1 MELEQLSLFDLPGDN
16 KPVAAERE
24 KKKSKK
30 DLELEELRLKV
41 QEFETA
47 QPERI
52 IEKVVEK
59 IIEKPVIQI
68 VEVEK
73 GSKDEFVEIPG
84 LSPAESCWEYLKNQD
99 EFKDKLTGEK
109 TIPGMDG
116 YILKRAKIKLKSK
129 SGSVSSIE
137 VLGWAKHYL
146 DEPDEVLKDEKL

>member
-16 KPVAAERE
+16 KPVVTEKE

-30 DLELEELRLKV
+30 DQELEELRLKV

-47 QPERI
+47 RPERV

-59 IIEKPVIQI
+59 IVEKPVVQI

-73 GSKDEFVEIPG
+73 GHADEFKEIPG
-84 LSPAESCWEYLKNQD
+84 LSPANSCWEYLKHQE
-99 EFKDKLTGEK
+99 EFKDKMVNGK
-109 TIPGMDG
+109 SVSGMDK
-116 YILKRAKIKLKSK
+116 YILKRAKAKLKST
-129 SGSVSSIE
+129 SGSVPSIE